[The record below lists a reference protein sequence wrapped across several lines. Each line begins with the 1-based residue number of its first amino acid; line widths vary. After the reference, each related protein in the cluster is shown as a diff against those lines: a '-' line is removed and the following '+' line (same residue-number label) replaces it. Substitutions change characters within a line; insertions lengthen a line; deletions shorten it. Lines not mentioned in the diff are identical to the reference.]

1 MTANPVAVQPD
12 VLAVDILRIIEQRK
26 IDDLPVID
34 EDGVLVGGI
43 DIQDLP
49 KMKVM

>member
-1 MTANPVAVQPD
+1 
-12 VLAVDILRIIEQRK
+12 
-26 IDDLPVID
+26 LPVVD
-34 EDGVLVGGI
+34 TEDRLVGYV